1 MSSIQAKAIRMF
13 KTGGP
18 EVMEWVDVEVGLPGP
33 NEVRI
38 KHEAVGLNYIDVY
51 FRVGMY
57 PQPLPASLGMEGAG
71 VVEAIGPGVTH
82 VKVGDRVAYAGRPP
96 GAYSQV
102 RVMPAETLVKL
113 PDAISF
119 EQGAAMM
126 LQGLTVQYLLNDS
139 YQVKPGD
146 VVLFHAAAGG
156 VGLIA
161 CQWLKALGAT
171 VIGTVGSEEKAA
183 LAKAHGCDHT
193 INYNKE
199 NFVERTRELTNG
211 RGIPVVYDSI
221 GKDTFMQS
229 LDCLSP
235 RGMMVTYGNASG
247 PVPPVDVSIL
257 GGKGSLKLT
266 RPTVMTYAHN
276 RALLEPMA
284 ADLFDRVLKG
294 QIKIEV
300 NQTYQLENVAQAHR
314 DLESR
319 KTTGS
324 TVLMP
329 W

>member
-1 MSSIQAKAIRMF
+1 MF

-71 VVEAIGPGVTH
+71 VIEAVGAGVTH

-102 RVMPAETLVKL
+102 RVMPADTLVKL

-146 VVLFHAAAGG
+146 TVLFHAAAGG

-171 VIGTVGSEEKAA
+171 VIG
-183 LAKAHGCDHT
+183 
-193 INYNKE
+193 
-199 NFVERTRELTNG
+199 
-211 RGIPVVYDSI
+211 
-221 GKDTFMQS
+221 
-229 LDCLSP
+229 
-235 RGMMVTYGNASG
+235 
-247 PVPPVDVSIL
+247 
-257 GGKGSLKLT
+257 
-266 RPTVMTYAHN
+266 
-276 RALLEPMA
+276 
-284 ADLFDRVLKG
+284 
-294 QIKIEV
+294 
-300 NQTYQLENVAQAHR
+300 
-314 DLESR
+314 
-319 KTTGS
+319 
-324 TVLMP
+324 
-329 W
+329 

>member
-18 EVMEWVDVEVGLPGP
+18 EVREWVDVEVGWPGP

-71 VVEAIGPGVTH
+71 VIEAVGAGVTH

-96 GAYSQV
+96 GAYSQL

-183 LAKAHGCDHT
+183 LAKQYGCDHT
-193 INYNKE
+193 INYTKE

-211 RGIPVVYDSI
+211 KGVPVVYDSI

-229 LDCLSP
+229 LDCLAP
-235 RGMMVTYGNASG
+235 RGTMVTYGNASG

-257 GGKGSLKLT
+257 GGKGSLRLT

-284 ADLFDRVLKG
+284 ADLFNRVLTG
-294 QIKIEV
+294 QVKIEI
-300 NQTYQLENVAQAHR
+300 NQKYQLENVADAHR

>member
-71 VVEAIGPGVTH
+71 VIEAVGAGVTH

-96 GAYSQV
+96 GAYSQL

-183 LAKAHGCDHT
+183 LAKQYGCDHT
-193 INYNKE
+193 INYTKE

-211 RGIPVVYDSI
+211 KGVPVVYDSI

-229 LDCLSP
+229 LDCLAP
-235 RGMMVTYGNASG
+235 RGTMVTYGNASG

-257 GGKGSLKLT
+257 GGKGSLRLT

-284 ADLFDRVLKG
+284 ADLFNRVLTG
-294 QIKIEV
+294 QVKIEI
-300 NQTYQLENVAQAHR
+300 NQKYQLENVADAHR

>member
-71 VVEAIGPGVTH
+71 VVEAVGAGVTH

-183 LAKAHGCDHT
+183 LAKAHGCDYT

-211 RGIPVVYDSI
+211 KGVPVVYDSI

-294 QIKIEV
+294 QVKIEI
-300 NQTYQLENVAQAHR
+300 NQKYQLENVADAHR